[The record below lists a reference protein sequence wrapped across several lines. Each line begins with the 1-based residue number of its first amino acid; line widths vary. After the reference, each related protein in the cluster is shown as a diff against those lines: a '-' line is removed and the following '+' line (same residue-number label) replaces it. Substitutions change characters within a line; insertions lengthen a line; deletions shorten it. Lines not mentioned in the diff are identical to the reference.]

1 MTRGTWDEVEGRRR
15 LDTQRRKEAELAAES
30 EHRDAAELAVLCRDA
45 LGTDKGRRLLAWL
58 RRRTKDAVFGPGVSE
73 SALWY
78 REGQRQLVDQLERAT
93 AQGLAISAEQLR
105 DELPKD

>member
-1 MTRGTWDEVEGRRR
+1 MTRETWNDMEARRR
-15 LDTQRRKEAELAAES
+15 GEPTEDERREASELAA
-30 EHRDAAELAVLCRDA
+30 LCRDV
-45 LGTDKGRRLLAWL
+45 LGTDKGRKLLAWM
-58 RRRTKDAVFGPGVSE
+58 RARTKDSVLGPGVSE

-93 AQGLAISAEQLR
+93 AHGLTISVGQLR